1 MKQRRLVEGLV
12 VVVVLAVLL
21 TLVSGPQE
29 VVRLVGRVN
38 PLVYSL
44 AFVAALAWLLAWSET
59 LYVLLGTQHG
69 GLHWLRFRL
78 VFLGGMGLRDLVPG
92 GVVVGPAVIAYVVA
106 TSTPVESEES
116 LAMSFVAEVCY
127 WLGSVVVAVGG
138 LLGMAV
144 LGETTPPRNLL
155 LVLGVLALLGGL
167 LLAVGVRNPLLVE
180 WPAHW
185 VAWLARVTVGRFSER
200 LRDELTADAI
210 DERLER
216 FFDALARLADDPR
229 LLAPALGWSVVGW
242 VAKSLALYV
251 TLAALGLAVSP
262 FVPLFVVTV
271 GGVAEGLS
279 LFPGG
284 LGSVE
289 SSQTL
294 LLVLLTSLSLG
305 PAGVAVFLYRLTS
318 YWFRLPLGAASLLY
332 LGVREP
338 VLAEGGMVEELE
350 G

>member
-1 MKQRRLVEGLV
+1 VKQRRLVEGLV
-12 VVVVLAVLL
+12 VVVVLAVLA
-21 TLVSGPQE
+21 TLVSGPQQ
-29 VVRLVGRVN
+29 VAQLLGHAN

-44 AFVAALAWLLAWSET
+44 AFLAAFAWLLAWSET
-59 LYVLLGTQHG
+59 LYVLLGSQHG

-92 GVVVGPAVIAYVVA
+92 GVVIGPAVIAYVVA

-127 WLGSVVVAVGG
+127 WLGSVVVAVVG
-138 LLGMAV
+138 LVGMVV
-144 LGETTPPRNLL
+144 LGQATPPRNLL
-155 LVLGVLALLGGL
+155 AVLGVLTLLGGL
-167 LLAVGVRNPLLVE
+167 LLAVGVRRPTLVE
-180 WPAHW
+180 WPAHR
-185 VAWLARVTVGRFSER
+185 VAWLARATVGRFSER
-200 LRDELTADAI
+200 LREALTEDAI

-229 LLAPALGWSVVGW
+229 LLVPALGWSVVGW
-242 VAKSLALYV
+242 AAKALALYL

-289 SSQTL
+289 SSQAL
-294 LLVLLTSLSLG
+294 LLVVLTSLTLG

-338 VLAEGGMVEELE
+338 VMAEGSVVEQLE